1 MGLNLFFVCVGKKIF
16 LAGVGSAARDFREM
30 AGSVF
35 WGFVRYSIY
44 CGYYI
49 LIKGTETV

>member
-1 MGLNLFFVCVGKKIF
+1 MFLNPFFACVGKKRF
-16 LAGVGSAARDFREM
+16 LAGVGSAARDFLRI

-35 WGFVRYSIY
+35 FGFVRYSIY